1 MAVLGFFASS
11 FHYPNLYLLALLL
24 GSSQE
29 SKIALTQKNY
39 ILSTVWGVS
48 RDKYLQEKRELWH
61 EQTLHSTVDNG
72 AYFAFIV
79 MASLTTSVQG
89 GLIATT
95 ANQLIQQ
102 PRPLQKMPTASFGVH

>member
-1 MAVLGFFASS
+1 MVKAMAVLGFFASS

-48 RDKYLQEKRELWH
+48 RDKCLQEKRELWH

-79 MASLTTSVQG
+79 MASLTTSV
-89 GLIATT
+89 L
-95 ANQLIQQ
+95 
-102 PRPLQKMPTASFGVH
+102 